1 MSKKDFGLEE
11 QQQQQQNK
19 TKQNKLYTF
28 KENYSQEVL
37 LFPAFVLA
45 TGASD
50 NQVLISCSVAHSHQ
64 PLFSF
69 QVCLVTHREVGPGK
83 LPRKPDGGIQRK
95 GRLHHHSPDA
105 SGCQSPQGPGR
116 L

>member
-1 MSKKDFGLEE
+1 MSKKDFGLE
-11 QQQQQQNK
+11 QQQHNK

-28 KENYSQEVL
+28 KENYRQEVL

-45 TGASD
+45 TGTSD
-50 NQVLISCSVAHSHQ
+50 NQFFISCSVAHGHQ
-64 PLFSF
+64 PLLSF

-95 GRLHHHSPDA
+95 GRLHRPSPDA
-105 SGCQSPQGPGR
+105 SDCQSPQRPGR